1 MMQSP
6 APSWT
11 ASLPV
16 PIPEPLDCSP
26 AFRLE
31 PLGPAHNE
39 RDHVAWMT
47 SIDHIHATAGFA
59 NGEWGTDTWPFP
71 MSLAANLA
79 DLEMHA
85 DEFERGV
92 AFAYS
97 VIDPKTGDVIGCVYI
112 DPTID
117 LDGDTD
123 SDSDAV
129 QVEPSDDAPA
139 MMRCWVRATAAHLD
153 EQLATAVT
161 TWLRDTWKIN
171 VRRPGRD

>member
-1 MMQSP
+1 VP
-6 APSWT
+6 
-11 ASLPV
+11 LPD
-16 PIPEPLDCSP
+16 PLDCSP

-31 PLGPAHNE
+31 PLGSAHNE

-59 NGEWGTDTWPFP
+59 NGDWGTDDWPFP

-97 VIDPKTGDVIGCVYI
+97 VIDPTTDDVIGCVYI
-112 DPTID
+112 DPNTVPSTMPNEPRRAAPD
-117 LDGDTD
+117 
-123 SDSDAV
+123 DAHD
-129 QVEPSDDAPA
+129 EAPA
-139 MMRCWVRATAAHLD
+139 MMRCWVRATSAHLD
-153 EQLATAVT
+153 EPLATAVT